1 MEENLE
7 SREEPK
13 TDAEMTAEV
22 KASPIAESSGEG
34 PSNIE
39 DRPSDQDIVEQHN
52 QLRYAYP
59 RTSILYP
66 LLVPNK

>member
-1 MEENLE
+1 MEEDLE

-13 TDAEMTAEV
+13 SDAEMTTEV
-22 KASPIAESSGEG
+22 KPTPIAESSGEG

-52 QLRYAYP
+52 QLRYPASYLP
-59 RTSILYP
+59 FNL